1 MNEFKQEFPQPLG
14 VLVVIKNPILAK
26 KEEIQKVLKSL
37 PETEK
42 EKYLMENM
50 LPEFDAVEVLAK
62 GPSCVAVEIGK
73 RYAVKANSIMHEKT
87 TLSDMK
93 YLYIRESE
101 FFAVW

>member
-1 MNEFKQEFPQPLG
+1 MNEFKQEFPQPMG

-26 KEEIQKVLKSL
+26 KEEIEKVLKTL
-37 PETEK
+37 PESEK
-42 EKYLMENM
+42 QRYLVEQM
-50 LPEFDAVEVLAK
+50 LPEFDSAEVLAK
-62 GPSCVAVEIGK
+62 GPNCTPAIIVGK
-73 RYAVKANSIMHEKT
+73 KYAVKEGFDKT